1 MMKDEE
7 MFPDPEQFRP
17 ERFLETDDPRMLDFT
32 LSFGFGRRICPG
44 MHVALQSLYI
54 FLARWVTCN
63 AQARCAN
70 LNRRRLRRFMWA
82 FTVEPARDE
91 LGTPVLPDMNDQVGH
106 GVIRR
111 PVPFKF
117 SIQPRF
123 PDVVDMIQKQSTEA
137 DQALKAWN

>member
-54 FLARWVTCN
+54 FLARWATC
-63 AQARCAN
+63 
-70 LNRRRLRRFMWA
+70 
-82 FTVEPARDE
+82 
-91 LGTPVLPDMNDQVGH
+91 
-106 GVIRR
+106 
-111 PVPFKF
+111 
-117 SIQPRF
+117 
-123 PDVVDMIQKQSTEA
+123 
-137 DQALKAWN
+137 